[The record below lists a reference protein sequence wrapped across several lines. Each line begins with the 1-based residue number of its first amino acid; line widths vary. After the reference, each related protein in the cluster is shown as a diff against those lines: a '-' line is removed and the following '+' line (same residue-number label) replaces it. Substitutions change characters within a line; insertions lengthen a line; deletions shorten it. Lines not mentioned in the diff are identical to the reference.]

1 MSKMTRII
9 DPEFHKVC
17 KLIDPYLVFDREKG
31 TFVIPEDAPKEI
43 HEAYKRRIELDKKY
57 KEE

>member
-1 MSKMTRII
+1 LLVPYWVYDKEKKKFII
-9 DPEFHKVC
+9 P
-17 KLIDPYLVFDREKG
+17 
-31 TFVIPEDAPKEI
+31 PEDTPKEI